1 MVLID
6 EKTSSDGEGFSRGI
20 SELGLGK
27 LVGTRTW
34 GGGIWLSSDN
44 KLVDG
49 GIATAPEYGT
59 YNAHFGWGL
68 GIEQMGVEPDVVID
82 NNPRETFDGRDRQLE
97 EAITLLK
104 TWLIE
109 EPIVMPK
116 EPGSQ
121 KDMALRTEVE
131 GCPAVGGQNKDY

>member
-1 MVLID
+1 M
-6 EKTSSDGEGFSRGI
+6 

-49 GIATAPEYGT
+49 GIATAPEVGT
-59 YNAHFGWGL
+59 YNANFGWGL
-68 GIEQMGVEPDVVID
+68 GIEQMGVIPDVLVD
-82 NNPRETFDGRDRQLE
+82 NNPRETFGGRDEQLE
-97 EAITLLK
+97 TAIDLLK
-104 TWLIE
+104 DWLVD

-116 EPGSQ
+116 NPGSH
-121 KDMALRTEVE
+121 KDMSLNKEAE
-131 GCPAVGGQNKDY
+131 GCSAFVQQKNP